1 MSFGDKPTPPDP
13 NATSQTQQQ
22 YNLQAAQSQNK
33 NNMYN
38 QDTAYGG
45 VSYVADP
52 NSPSGYTIKSAL
64 SAPQQQLLDT
74 RQGTQQ
80 IAGQTAQDLLRNT
93 SGMYSQAPDLSGT
106 ATANK
111 LNKWSQDYLQPIYN
125 QQSSNLEAQL
135 RSQGLTPG
143 SEAYNNAKNLLARN
157 QGDTTNQY
165 LRDNQGQAFQQ
176 ALTEYQT
183 PLQTISG
190 LFGGSAP
197 VALNPNLQQG
207 PQATIQPP
215 NYSGAVQNN
224 YTQQM
229 QGYEQDNANMGKLL
243 VAGAGLAAAP
253 FTGGLSLGT
262 TAGGL
267 GGMFGGG
274 GGSYG
279 QNTNIGVG
287 NYSMPMFT

>member
-1 MSFGDKPTPPDP
+1 MSFGDAPTPPNP
-13 NATSQTQQQ
+13 NATSDAQAK
-22 YNLQAAQSQNK
+22 YNLQAAQAQNK
-33 NNMYN
+33 NNSYN
-38 QDTAYGG
+38 QETSYGG
-45 VSYVADP
+45 VTYVADP

-80 IAGQTAQDLLRNT
+80 IAGQTAQDLMRNT
-93 SGMYSQAPDLSGT
+93 SGMYSQAPDLNGASG
-106 ATANK
+106 AVASK
-111 LNKWSQDYLQPIYN
+111 LNDWSARYLQPIYN

-135 RSQGLTPG
+135 RNQGLTPG

-165 LRDNQGQAFQQ
+165 LQQNQGQAFQQ
-176 ALTEYQT
+176 ALASYQA
-183 PLQTISG
+183 PLQTIAG
-190 LFGGSAP
+190 LYGAAAPANLNPTLQSAP
-197 VALNPNLQQG
+197 
-207 PQATIQPP
+207 QAQIQPP
-215 NYSGAVQNN
+215 NYSGAVNNN

-229 QGYEQDNANMGKLL
+229 QNYEQNNANMGKLL

-253 FTGGLSLGT
+253 FTGGLSLGA

-274 GGSYG
+274 GGVASTMNYG
-279 QNTNIGVG
+279 GQSWPAYT
-287 NYSMPMFT
+287 

>member
-13 NATSQTQQQ
+13 NVTSQTQQT
-22 YNLQAAQSQNK
+22 YNLQAAQAQNK
-33 NNMYN
+33 NNSYN
-38 QDTAYGG
+38 QSNPFGSLD
-45 VSYVADP
+45 YVADP
-52 NSPSGYTIKSAL
+52 NSPSGYTIKTAL
-64 SAPQQQLLDT
+64 SAPQQGLLDT
-74 RQGTQQ
+74 QVGTQG
-80 IAGQTAQDLLRNT
+80 IAGQTAQNLLRNT
-93 SGMYSQAPDLSGT
+93 SGMYSNAPDLSGK
-106 ATANK
+106 ATADK
-111 LNKWSQDYLQPIYN
+111 LNQWSQNYLQPIYN

-165 LRDNQGQAFQQ
+165 LQQNQGQAFGQ
-176 ALTEYQT
+176 ALQEYQT
-183 PLQTISG
+183 PLQTIAG
-190 LFGGSAP
+190 LYGAAAPTGPTFQQAPSA
-197 VALNPNLQQG
+197 Q
-207 PQATIQPP
+207 IQPP

-253 FTGGLSLGT
+253 FTGGLSLGA

>member
-13 NATSQTQQQ
+13 NLTSQTQQT
-22 YNLQAAQSQNK
+22 YNLQAAQAQNK
-33 NNMYN
+33 NNSYN

-45 VSYVADP
+45 VTYVADP
-52 NSPSGYTIKSAL
+52 SSPSGYTIKSAL

-80 IAGQTAQDLLRNT
+80 IAGQTAQNLLQNT
-93 SGMYSQAPDLSGT
+93 SGMYSQAPDLSGK
-106 ATANK
+106 ATADK
-111 LNKWSQDYLQPIYN
+111 LNQWSQNYLQPIYD

-135 RSQGLTPG
+135 HNQGLTPG

-165 LRDNQGQAFQQ
+165 LQQNQGQAFNQ

-183 PLQTISG
+183 PLNTIAG
-190 LFGGSAP
+190 LFSGSAP
-197 VALNPNLQQG
+197 AALNPNLQQG

-215 NYSGAVQNN
+215 NYSGAAQNN
-224 YTQQM
+224 YNAQLNDYQQ
-229 QGYEQDNANMGKLL
+229 ENANMGKLL

-253 FTGGLSLGT
+253 FTGGLSLGA

-267 GGMFGGG
+267 GGMWGK
-274 GGSYG
+274 
-279 QNTNIGVG
+279 
-287 NYSMPMFT
+287 